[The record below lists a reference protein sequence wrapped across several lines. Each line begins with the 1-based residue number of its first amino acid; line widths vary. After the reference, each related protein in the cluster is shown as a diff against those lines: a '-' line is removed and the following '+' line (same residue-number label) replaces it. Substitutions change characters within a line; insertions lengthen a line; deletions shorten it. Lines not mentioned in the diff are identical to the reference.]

1 MYRTSIAHL
10 SIFNRTNSISQHVS
24 GWKIQPTMDNRW
36 VEQRQRWGLKS
47 TRPWAVTKGPR
58 TSYGQV
64 GMGGRA
70 PRQTCYRASLK
81 IDRKRSNIYRTHR
94 VNLSN
99 INRTS
104 IQQQT
109 TCNRTPL
116 EHLSVFNRTHIGIR
130 SNMYRTS
137 IEHISNSGR
146 TPIGHL

>member
-58 TSYGQV
+58 TSYRQV
-64 GMGGRA
+64 GIGRGVGGGRA
-70 PRQTCYRASLK
+70 PRQTCYRASIK
-81 IDRKRSNIYRTHR
+81 IDRKRSNIYRTRTHR

-116 EHLSVFNRTHIGIR
+116 EHLTVFNRTRIGIR

-137 IEHISNSGR
+137 IEHISNS
-146 TPIGHL
+146 